1 MEKKRCADC
10 NLQEGC
16 TWESHLICDTL
27 VEIIHRKT
35 QKPACAINLG
45 AMIEELFG
53 IYFPDA
59 DTEKQRSFI
68 NTLSRLAA
76 SSDRLLINGR
86 GFERI

>member
-1 MEKKRCADC
+1 MENKRCADC

-27 VEIIHRKT
+27 VEIIH
-35 QKPACAINLG
+35 QKKPVCAMNLG
-45 AMIEELFG
+45 AMIEELFV
-53 IYFPDA
+53 IYFPGTDP
-59 DTEKQRSFI
+59 ERQRSFI
-68 NTLSRLAA
+68 NTLSRLAG